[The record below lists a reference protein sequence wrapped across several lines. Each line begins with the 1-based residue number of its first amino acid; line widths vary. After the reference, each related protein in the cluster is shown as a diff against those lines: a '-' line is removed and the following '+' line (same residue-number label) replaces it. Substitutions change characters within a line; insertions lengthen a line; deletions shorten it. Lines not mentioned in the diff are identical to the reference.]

1 VSAGRPPARWLLPA
15 TLATTAAAATAAAT
29 TAVATAAAAA
39 TRTATAARTTTAA
52 AAAVEWGFWHFGE
65 FSRAYKECFGELPSE
80 TLRRR
85 DY

>member
-1 VSAGRPPARWLLPA
+1 MTKEEGPGNPGLLAVISSRAYARWLLPA
-15 TLATTAAAATAAAT
+15 TLATTAA
-29 TAVATAAAAA
+29 
-39 TRTATAARTTTAA
+39 AA

>member
-1 VSAGRPPARWLLPA
+1 MTKEEGQGNPGLLAVISSRAYARWLLPA
-15 TLATTAAAATAAAT
+15 TL
-29 TAVATAAAAA
+29 
-39 TRTATAARTTTAA
+39 ATAARTTTAA